1 MCLIVRSNTSCTRF
15 KSVTSSFNN
24 SSLSL
29 TLLTVK
35 SACEEVLGTLLHD
48 LLEEKLQVVKKFD
61 EEILQLCEVKEIE
74 NEIEVSEEL
83 N

>member
-1 MCLIVRSNTSCTRF
+1 
-15 KSVTSSFNN
+15 
-24 SSLSL
+24 
-29 TLLTVK
+29 
-35 SACEEVLGTLLHD
+35 LHD

-83 N
+83 NYEFLMLKDKYPSFLRRKSTIREKYLFTIYLFLVKIPRK